1 VEHNSEMAADLVIE
15 NGPTRYDRESTI
27 VDLTGRRAR
36 LVREGVVTYEQL
48 ADLLGPIERQT
59 VKVRSQA

>member
-1 VEHNSEMAADLVIE
+1 
-15 NGPTRYDRESTI
+15 
-27 VDLTGRRAR
+27 VDLTGRHAR

-48 ADLLGPIERQT
+48 AELLGPIERQT